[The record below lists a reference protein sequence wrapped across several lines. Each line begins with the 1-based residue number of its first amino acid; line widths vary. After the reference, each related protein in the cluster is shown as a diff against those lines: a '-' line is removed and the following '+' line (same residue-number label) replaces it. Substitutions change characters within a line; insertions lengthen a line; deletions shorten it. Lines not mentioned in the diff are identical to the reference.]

1 MMNKIKYIWRTQHF
15 NTEFTLELQKL
26 SEIVFSKLK
35 SCEEN
40 MTLRKKNFLLENDC
54 NTEFQILLFDFL
66 FEEEELYSNYD
77 EIFEQKKLDMK
88 SNFTNNKKYLFNPFI
103 KNYKNIFLDI
113 YNNRKKID
121 CLKKLRWYIL
131 FDNENFSEEN
141 YFANSMLFKESDDLY
156 MKNDYNNNLN
166 DSFDEKQ
173 KEIIYNKFI
182 AKDESLLINN
192 DINEKKEFIMSEKVI
207 DILLNE
213 ETNPLLY
220 LIKLIFLSIIIFC
233 KETMCHLNV
242 IYDEKKSENIIKE
255 YTKRFNNFIQAAKY
269 INTQCQNLNIIT
281 NYLDKEI
288 LMGYPHF
295 PKFSIFRLCLKIWYS
310 EMSSIL
316 TEDNTSLLT
325 KIQKSLIKLFY
336 DYTNDDF
343 NNILNNKN
351 SSYNSFQSFLTN
363 SGKNSNLFFSSDSK
377 NYSLSTS
384 VSIFNSNEQ
393 TLETT
398 FCPFGSLYEDNF
410 AKYFLIEK
418 GLGIVY
424 ETFSDEYSVYL
435 LNKSDLDTNN
445 YYNEIEKNFLEII
458 ENGIKRKINENL
470 INNKE
475 NDDITTIKN
484 LKEKILNYF
493 GSYFYDK
500 KIINKLKFK
509 VYSSF
514 INVLKKIIF
523 EYIYNKIKENSSNNN
538 IKINTNIKLDEKYIT
553 ELKQHFPNNQK
564 INIEK
569 QIYGINCIENLFS
582 ILFELDKWIEK
593 ETQNFKNLD
602 KKIIK
607 ELDKKNISS
616 SYNALQKYLLSYSIE
631 NKWEILK
638 KIRAI
643 ENYHININN
652 KDKQKNS
659 KNIPLKKTF
668 NAYSEHND
676 LNNFNDQFLEY
687 DDEEGE
693 DNNNYFNNQINDLKG
708 SNIFF

>member
-54 NTEFQILLFDFL
+54 NTEFQTLLFDFL
-66 FEEEELYSNYD
+66 FEEEEIYSNYED
-77 EIFEQKKLDMK
+77 IFEQKKFDMK
-88 SNFTNNKKYLFNPFI
+88 TNFSNNKKYLFNSFI

-113 YNNRKKID
+113 YNKRTKID

-131 FDNENFSEEN
+131 FDNENLSEKN
-141 YFANSMLFKESDDLY
+141 YLTNSILFNDNDDIFMDNIY
-156 MKNDYNNNLN
+156 NNNNLN

-173 KEIIYNKFI
+173 KEILYNKFI
-182 AKDESLLINN
+182 KKDESLLINN
-192 DINEKKEFIMSEKVI
+192 DFDEKKEFIISEKII

-213 ETNPLLY
+213 ESNPILF

-242 IYDEKKSENIIKE
+242 IYEKNKSEKIIKE

-269 INTQCQNLNIIT
+269 INTQCQNLNIVT

-325 KIQKSLIKLFY
+325 KIKKSLIKLFY
-336 DYTNDDF
+336 DYTNEDF

-351 SSYNSFQSFLTN
+351 TSYNSFLTN
-363 SGKNSNLFFSSDSK
+363 SGNNLNLFFSSDSK
-377 NYSLSTS
+377 NFNLSTS
-384 VSIFNSNEQ
+384 ISIFNSNDQ

-435 LNKSDLDTNN
+435 FNKSNLDTNN

-458 ENGIKRKINENL
+458 ENGIKRIFNESL
-470 INNKE
+470 KNNKE
-475 NDDITTIKN
+475 YDDITTIKDS
-484 LKEKILNYF
+484 KEKLFNYF
-493 GSYFYDK
+493 SSYFYDK

-509 VYSSF
+509 VHSSF
-514 INVLKKIIF
+514 IDVLKKIIF
-523 EYIYNKIKENSSNNN
+523 EYIYNKVKQNNN
-538 IKINTNIKLDEKYIT
+538 ININTNIKLDEKYIT
-553 ELKQHFPNNQK
+553 ELKQYFQNNQN

-569 QIYGINCIENLFS
+569 QIYGINSIENLFN
-582 ILFELDKWIEK
+582 ILFELDKWMEK
-593 ETQNFKNLD
+593 ETQNFNNLD

-607 ELDKKNISS
+607 ELDKKNIST

-631 NKWEILK
+631 NNWETLK

-643 ENYHININN
+643 ENYHININD

-659 KNIPLKKTF
+659 KNTSLKNTS
-668 NAYSEHND
+668 NTYSDQNNSND
-676 LNNFNDQFLEY
+676 FNDQFLDY
-687 DDEEGE
+687 DDDEE
-693 DNNNYFNNQINDLKG
+693 DNNNNYFNNEINDLKG